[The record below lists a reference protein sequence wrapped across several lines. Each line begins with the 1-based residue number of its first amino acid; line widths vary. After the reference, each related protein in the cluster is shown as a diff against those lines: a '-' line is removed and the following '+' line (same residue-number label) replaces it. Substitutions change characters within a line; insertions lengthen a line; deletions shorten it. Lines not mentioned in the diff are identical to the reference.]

1 MAIRLNFTG
10 LMKGPEELL
19 AAANPLTLSVGW
31 QDLGDE
37 IDVRGA
43 QTVFLWLSLTIRN
56 SLNVRVRAL
65 LKHTEGTAAVEY
77 IPPIRTVAAA
87 VVTLED
93 EFLEFN
99 TDADHDTPLSWTL
112 DGGIPFVQFQVQ
124 AGFVGTTP
132 GMIDEAQ
139 VTSAARSA

>member
-1 MAIRLNFTG
+1 MAIQLNFTG
-10 LMKGPEELL
+10 LIKGPETLL

-43 QTVFLWLSLTIRN
+43 QTIALWLSLTINN
-56 SLNVRVRAL
+56 SLDVRVRAL
-65 LKHTEGTAAVEY
+65 FKLTEDGATEY

-93 EFLEFN
+93 ELLEFN

-112 DGGIPFVQFQVQ
+112 DGIVPFVQFQVQ
-124 AGFVGTTP
+124 VGTVGTTP
-132 GMIDEAQ
+132 ATIDEAQ